1 MKKTAFLF
9 VAFLPLFWG
18 CSDGTETSTSDKTE
32 GDVDA
37 AREFIRSALDGRWKD
52 AKRLIVQDS
61 TNIQDLE
68 AVEQNYTQRMNVTDQ
83 RGYREAQI
91 RIHDT
96 RKDSD
101 SISVI
106 TYSNTY
112 FKNRKDSIKV
122 VRVGGQWLVDLKYSF
137 PKMNVINQ

>member
-1 MKKTAFLF
+1 MKKVALLI
-9 VAFLPLFWG
+9 VAFLPLYWA
-18 CSDGTETSTSDKTE
+18 CSDNNDSTSADKTE

-37 AREFIRSALDGRWKD
+37 AREFIRSALEGRWKD
-52 AKRLIVQDS
+52 ARRLVVQDS
-61 TNIQDLE
+61 ANIQDVE
-68 AVEQNYTQRMNVTDQ
+68 VAEQNYTQRMSVIDQ

-96 RKDSD
+96 RKVSD

-112 FKNRKDSIKV
+112 KNQRDSVKV
-122 VRVGGQWLVDLKYSF
+122 MQVGGRWLVDLKYSF
-137 PKMNVINQ
+137 PKTNAVQ